1 MGIRVDVLPLDVNTP
16 GQGLLRITG
25 WEGTSEGLQCSLQSS
40 QSHEFLHD
48 GGHWAKV
55 AHWFRLDGMN
65 PVAGAPAIET
75 RIGPNLIN
83 PLLQASGTA
92 TFRIEVSNPQTG
104 RSDLGMVR
112 INSAIIAS
120 VESGPALDKSP
131 PPAPL
136 PSTTVVVEPP
146 APTAPEPA
154 PAVAAASEPEPEP
167 TPTPTPAAA
176 APTVAAKQGNKWL
189 LPLLILLVLALA
201 AGGGWW
207 WFNRGATEAPLP
219 VPVPAEDKAE
229 TQGDAAKPCS
239 LESMKSQTSLAFL
252 QSCIQSKPDS
262 AALLE
267 VISLAKANDQC
278 DVAQRLYANRANTGD
293 IQIATAYA
301 HEYDPKYHQ
310 PSNCF
315 KAPEAATAAS
325 WYETILSF
333 DENNAE
339 AKQRYEELKP

>member
-1 MGIRVDVLPLDVNTP
+1 MGIRVDVLPLEVNTP

-40 QSHEFLHD
+40 QSHEYLHE
-48 GGHWAKV
+48 GGHWGNV
-55 AHWFRLDGMN
+55 AHWFRLDNLGA
-65 PVAGAPAIET
+65 VAGAPAIET

-104 RSDLGMVR
+104 RSDMGMVR

-120 VESGPALDKSP
+120 VESGPALEQSA

-136 PSTTVVVEPP
+136 PSASVVIEPP
-146 APTAPEPA
+146 AVATPEPEPA
-154 PAVAAASEPEPEP
+154 PAVVAEPAPRP
-167 TPTPTPAAA
+167 APVTPPPTPAKKAN
-176 APTVAAKQGNKWL
+176 TWL
-189 LPLLILLVLALA
+189 LPLLILILLALA

-207 WFNRGATEAPLP
+207 WFNRSPAAAPAP
-219 VPVPAEDKAE
+219 EPTADQPAP
-229 TQGDAAKPCS
+229 QPDAGKPCS
-239 LESMKSQTSLAFL
+239 LESMQGQTSLAFL
-252 QSCIQSKPDS
+252 QTCIQSQPDS
-262 AALLE
+262 AALLA
-267 VISLAKANDQC
+267 VINQAKANDHC
-278 DVAQRLYANRANTGD
+278 DVAQRLYANRANAGD

-315 KAPEAATAAS
+315 KAPESATAAS

>member
-65 PVAGAPAIET
+65 ALAGAPAIET

-120 VESGPALDKSP
+120 VESGPALEKSP

-136 PSTTVVVEPP
+136 PSATVIVEPP
-146 APTAPEPA
+146 AVTTFEPVPVVTAEPVPEAAPA
-154 PAVAAASEPEPEP
+154 PQPAPVAPPP
-167 TPTPTPAAA
+167 K
-176 APTVAAKQGNKWL
+176 APAKQGQKWL
-189 LPLLILLVLALA
+189 LPLLALILLALA

-207 WFNRGATEAPLP
+207 WFNRSAGEATAA
-219 VPVPAEDKAE
+219 VPPEDKPVA
-229 TQGDAAKPCS
+229 QADAAKPCS
-239 LESMKSQTSLAFL
+239 LESMQGQTSLAFL

-278 DVAQRLYANRANTGD
+278 DVAQRLYANRANAGD

>member
-65 PVAGAPAIET
+65 AVAGAPAIET

-120 VESGPALDKSP
+120 VESGPALEKSP

-136 PSTTVVVEPP
+136 PSATVIVEPP
-146 APTAPEPA
+146 AVTTPEPV
-154 PAVAAASEPEPEP
+154 PALAAEPEPE
-167 TPTPTPAAA
+167 A
-176 APTVAAKQGNKWL
+176 APAPQPAPVAPPPKAPAKQSQKWL
-189 LPLLILLVLALA
+189 LPLLALILLALA

-207 WFNRGATEAPLP
+207 WFNRSAGEATAA
-219 VPVPAEDKAE
+219 VPPEDKPVA
-229 TQGDAAKPCS
+229 QADAAKPCS
-239 LESMKSQTSLAFL
+239 LESMQGQTSLAFL

-278 DVAQRLYANRANTGD
+278 DVAQRLYANRANAGD

>member
-65 PVAGAPAIET
+65 AVAGAPAIET

-92 TFRIEVSNPQTG
+92 TFRIEVSDPQTG

-120 VESGPALDKSP
+120 VESGPALEKSP

-136 PSTTVVVEPP
+136 PSATVIVEPP
-146 APTAPEPA
+146 AVTTPEPA
-154 PAVAAASEPEPEP
+154 PAVAPEPEPE
-167 TPTPTPAAA
+167 A
-176 APTVAAKQGNKWL
+176 APAPQPAPVAPPPKAPAKQGQKWL
-189 LPLLILLVLALA
+189 LPLLALILLALA

-207 WFNRGATEAPLP
+207 WFNRSAGGATAA
-219 VPVPAEDKAE
+219 VPPEDKPVA
-229 TQGDAAKPCS
+229 QADAAKPCS
-239 LESMKSQTSLAFL
+239 LESMQGQTSLAFL

-278 DVAQRLYANRANTGD
+278 DVAQRLYANRANAGD

>member
-65 PVAGAPAIET
+65 AVAGAPAIET

-136 PSTTVVVEPP
+136 PSATVIIEPP

-154 PAVAAASEPEPEP
+154 PAVAAAPEPEPEP
-167 TPTPTPAAA
+167 KPTPAAA

-189 LPLLILLVLALA
+189 LPLLILIVLALA

-207 WFNRGATEAPLP
+207 WFNRGAAEVSKP
-219 VPVPAEDKAE
+219 VPPVDEPVTPVDGAS
-229 TQGDAAKPCS
+229 PCS

-267 VISLAKANDQC
+267 VISVAKANDQC

-325 WYETILSF
+325 WYETILGF

>member
-1 MGIRVDVLPLDVNTP
+1 MGIRVDVLPLEVNTP

-25 WEGTSEGLQCSLQSS
+25 WEGPSEGLQCSLQSS
-40 QSHEFLHD
+40 QSHEFLHE
-48 GGHWAKV
+48 GGHWGNV
-55 AHWFRLDGMN
+55 AHWFRLDN
-65 PVAGAPAIET
+65 LVAVAGAPAIET

-120 VESGPALDKSP
+120 VESGPALEQSP

-136 PSTTVVVEPP
+136 ASASVVIETPVAST
-146 APTAPEPA
+146 PEPA
-154 PAVAAASEPEPEP
+154 PAAVAEPAPAAQPA
-167 TPTPTPAAA
+167 PAAA
-176 APTVAAKQGNKWL
+176 APTVANKPGNKWL
-189 LPLLILLVLALA
+189 LPLLILILLAVA

-207 WFNRGATEAPLP
+207 WFNRGAAEAP
-219 VPVPAEDKAE
+219 VPVPPEDKPV
-229 TQGDAAKPCS
+229 TQTEAAKPCS

-262 AALLE
+262 AALLD

-278 DVAQRLYANRANTGD
+278 DVAQRLYANRANAGD

-325 WYETILSF
+325 WYETILGF

>member
-65 PVAGAPAIET
+65 AVAGAPAIET

-120 VESGPALDKSP
+120 VESGPALEKSP

-136 PSTTVVVEPP
+136 PSATVIVEPP
-146 APTAPEPA
+146 AVTTPEPVPVVTAEPVPEAA
-154 PAVAAASEPEPEP
+154 PAPQPAPVAPPP
-167 TPTPTPAAA
+167 K
-176 APTVAAKQGNKWL
+176 APAKQGRKWL
-189 LPLLILLVLALA
+189 LPLLALILLALA

-207 WFNRGATEAPLP
+207 WFNRSAGEATAA
-219 VPVPAEDKAE
+219 VPPEDKPVA
-229 TQGDAAKPCS
+229 QADAAKPCS
-239 LESMKSQTSLAFL
+239 LESMQGQTSLAFL

-278 DVAQRLYANRANTGD
+278 DVAQRLYANRANAGD

>member
-65 PVAGAPAIET
+65 AVAGAPAIET

-120 VESGPALDKSP
+120 VESGPALEKSP

-136 PSTTVVVEPP
+136 PSATVIVQPP
-146 APTAPEPA
+146 AVTTPEPVPVVTAEPVPEAA
-154 PAVAAASEPEPEP
+154 PAPQPAPVAPPP
-167 TPTPTPAAA
+167 K
-176 APTVAAKQGNKWL
+176 APAKQGQKWL
-189 LPLLILLVLALA
+189 LPLLALILLALA

-207 WFNRGATEAPLP
+207 WFNRSAGEATAA
-219 VPVPAEDKAE
+219 VPPEDKPVA
-229 TQGDAAKPCS
+229 QADAAKPCS
-239 LESMKSQTSLAFL
+239 LESMQGQTSLAFL

-278 DVAQRLYANRANTGD
+278 DVAQRLYANRANAGD

>member
-1 MGIRVDVLPLDVNTP
+1 MGIRVDVLPLEVNTP

-25 WEGTSEGLQCSLQSS
+25 WEGASEGLQCSLQSS
-40 QSHEFLHD
+40 QSHEFLHE
-48 GGHWAKV
+48 GGHWGNV
-55 AHWFRLDGMN
+55 AHWFRLDN
-65 PVAGAPAIET
+65 LIAVAGAPAIET

-104 RSDLGMVR
+104 HSDLGMVR
-112 INSAIIAS
+112 INNAIVAS
-120 VESGPALDKSP
+120 VESGPALEKSP

-136 PSTTVVVEPP
+136 QSASVVIEPP
-146 APTAPEPA
+146 AASTPEPA
-154 PAVAAASEPEPEP
+154 PAVAADPEPEP
-167 TPTPTPAAA
+167 APAPQPAPVAA
-176 APTVAAKQGNKWL
+176 PPTVATKQGNKWL
-189 LPLLILLVLALA
+189 LPLLILILLALA

-207 WFNRGATEAPLP
+207 WFNRNAAEAPAP
-219 VPVPAEDKAE
+219 VPPEDQPVAQTE
-229 TQGDAAKPCS
+229 TAKPCS
-239 LESMKSQTSLAFL
+239 LESMKGQTSLAFL

-267 VISLAKANDQC
+267 VINLAKANDQC
-278 DVAQRLYANRANTGD
+278 DVAQRLYANRANAGD

-315 KAPEAATAAS
+315 KAPESATAAS

>member
-1 MGIRVDVLPLDVNTP
+1 MGIRVDVLPLEVNTP

-25 WEGTSEGLQCSLQSS
+25 WEGPSEGLQCSLQSS
-40 QSHEFLHD
+40 QSHEFLHE
-48 GGHWAKV
+48 GGHWGNV
-55 AHWFRLDGMN
+55 AHWFRLDN
-65 PVAGAPAIET
+65 LVAVAGAPAIET

-120 VESGPALDKSP
+120 VESGPALEQSP

-136 PSTTVVVEPP
+136 ASASVVIEPP
-146 APTAPEPA
+146 VAITPEPA
-154 PAVAAASEPEPEP
+154 PAAVAEPAPAP
-167 TPTPTPAAA
+167 QPAPAAA
-176 APTVAAKQGNKWL
+176 APTVANKPGNKWL
-189 LPLLILLVLALA
+189 LPLLILILLAVA
-201 AGGGWW
+201 AGAGWW
-207 WFNRGATEAPLP
+207 WFNRGAAEAP
-219 VPVPAEDKAE
+219 VPVPPEDKSVTPTE
-229 TQGDAAKPCS
+229 AAKPCS

-262 AALLE
+262 AALLD

-278 DVAQRLYANRANTGD
+278 DVAQRLYANRANAGD

-325 WYETILSF
+325 WYETILGF

>member
-1 MGIRVDVLPLDVNTP
+1 MGIRVDVLPLEVNTP

-25 WEGTSEGLQCSLQSS
+25 WEGASEGLQCSLQSS
-40 QSHEFLHD
+40 QSHEYLHE
-48 GGHWAKV
+48 GGHWGNV
-55 AHWFRLDGMN
+55 AHWFRLDNLGA
-65 PVAGAPAIET
+65 VAGAPAIET

-104 RSDLGMVR
+104 RSDMGMVR

-120 VESGPALDKSP
+120 VESGPALEQSA

-136 PSTTVVVEPP
+136 PSASVVIEPP
-146 APTAPEPA
+146 AVATPEPEPA
-154 PAVAAASEPEPEP
+154 PAVVAEPAPRP
-167 TPTPTPAAA
+167 APVTPPPTPAKKAN
-176 APTVAAKQGNKWL
+176 TWL
-189 LPLLILLVLALA
+189 LPLLILILLALA

-207 WFNRGATEAPLP
+207 WFNRSPAAAPAP
-219 VPVPAEDKAE
+219 EPTADQPAP
-229 TQGDAAKPCS
+229 QPDAGKPCS
-239 LESMKSQTSLAFL
+239 LESMQGQTSLAFL
-252 QSCIQSKPDS
+252 QTCIQSQPDS
-262 AALLE
+262 AALLA
-267 VISLAKANDQC
+267 VINQAKANDHC
-278 DVAQRLYANRANTGD
+278 DVAQRLYANRANAGD

-315 KAPEAATAAS
+315 KAPESATAAS

>member
-65 PVAGAPAIET
+65 AVAGAPAIET

-136 PSTTVVVEPP
+136 PSATVIIEPP

-154 PAVAAASEPEPEP
+154 PAVAAAPEPEPEP
-167 TPTPTPAAA
+167 KPTPAAA

-189 LPLLILLVLALA
+189 LPLLILIVLALA

-207 WFNRGATEAPLP
+207 WFNRGAAEVSKP
-219 VPVPAEDKAE
+219 VPPVDEPVTPVDGAS
-229 TQGDAAKPCS
+229 PCS

-267 VISLAKANDQC
+267 VISVAKANDQC
-278 DVAQRLYANRANTGD
+278 DVAQRLYANRANSGD

>member
-65 PVAGAPAIET
+65 AVAGAPAIET

-120 VESGPALDKSP
+120 VESGPALEKSP

-136 PSTTVVVEPP
+136 PSATVIVEPP
-146 APTAPEPA
+146 AVTTPEPA
-154 PAVAAASEPEPEP
+154 PAVAAEPVPE
-167 TPTPTPAAA
+167 A
-176 APTVAAKQGNKWL
+176 APAPQPAPVAPPPKAPAKQGQKWL
-189 LPLLILLVLALA
+189 LPLLALILLALA

-207 WFNRGATEAPLP
+207 WFNRSAGEATAA
-219 VPVPAEDKAE
+219 VPPEDKPVA
-229 TQGDAAKPCS
+229 QADAAKPCS
-239 LESMKSQTSLAFL
+239 LESMQGQTSLAFL

-278 DVAQRLYANRANTGD
+278 DVAQRLYANRANAGD

>member
-65 PVAGAPAIET
+65 AVAGAPAIET

-120 VESGPALDKSP
+120 VESGPALEKSP

-136 PSTTVVVEPP
+136 PSATVIVEPP
-146 APTAPEPA
+146 AVTTPEPA
-154 PAVAAASEPEPEP
+154 PTVAPEPEPE
-167 TPTPTPAAA
+167 A
-176 APTVAAKQGNKWL
+176 APAPQPAPVAPPPKAPAKQGQKWL
-189 LPLLILLVLALA
+189 LPLLALILLALA

-207 WFNRGATEAPLP
+207 WFNRSAGEATAA
-219 VPVPAEDKAE
+219 VPPEDKPVA
-229 TQGDAAKPCS
+229 QADAAKPCS
-239 LESMKSQTSLAFL
+239 LESMQGQMSLAFL
-252 QSCIQSKPDS
+252 QSCIQSIPDS

-278 DVAQRLYANRANTGD
+278 DVAQRLYANRANAGD

>member
-1 MGIRVDVLPLDVNTP
+1 MGIRVDVLPLEVNTP

-25 WEGTSEGLQCSLQSS
+25 WEGPSEGLQCSLQSS
-40 QSHEFLHD
+40 QSHEFLHE
-48 GGHWAKV
+48 GGHWGNV
-55 AHWFRLDGMN
+55 AHWFRLDN
-65 PVAGAPAIET
+65 LVAVAGAPAIET

-120 VESGPALDKSP
+120 VESGPALEQSP

-136 PSTTVVVEPP
+136 ASASVVIEPP
-146 APTAPEPA
+146 VASTPEPA
-154 PAVAAASEPEPEP
+154 PAAVAEPAPAPQPAP
-167 TPTPTPAAA
+167 TAA
-176 APTVAAKQGNKWL
+176 APTVANKPGNKWL
-189 LPLLILLVLALA
+189 LPLLILILLAVA

-207 WFNRGATEAPLP
+207 WFNRGAAEAP
-219 VPVPAEDKAE
+219 VPVPPEDKSV
-229 TQGDAAKPCS
+229 TQTEAAKPCS

-278 DVAQRLYANRANTGD
+278 DVAQRLYANRANAGD

>member
-25 WEGTSEGLQCSLQSS
+25 WEGASEGLQCSLQSS
-40 QSHEFLHD
+40 QSHEFLHE
-48 GGHWAKV
+48 GGHWGNV
-55 AHWFRLDGMN
+55 AHWFRLDN
-65 PVAGAPAIET
+65 LTAVAGAPAIET

-120 VESGPALDKSP
+120 VESGPALEKSP

-136 PSTTVVVEPP
+136 PSATVVVEPP
-146 APTAPEPA
+146 AVTTPEPA
-154 PAVAAASEPEPEP
+154 PAVAPEPEPE
-167 TPTPTPAAA
+167 A
-176 APTVAAKQGNKWL
+176 APAPQPAPVAPPPKAPAKQGQKWL
-189 LPLLILLVLALA
+189 LPLLALILLALA

-207 WFNRGATEAPLP
+207 WFNRSAGEATAA
-219 VPVPAEDKAE
+219 VPPEDKPVA
-229 TQGDAAKPCS
+229 QADAAKPCS
-239 LESMKSQTSLAFL
+239 LESMQGQTSLAFL

-267 VISLAKANDQC
+267 VIRLAKANDQC
-278 DVAQRLYANRANTGD
+278 DVAQRLYANRANAGD

>member
-65 PVAGAPAIET
+65 AVAGAPAIET

-120 VESGPALDKSP
+120 VESGPALEKSP

-136 PSTTVVVEPP
+136 PSATVIVEPP
-146 APTAPEPA
+146 AVPTPEPVPVVTAEPVPEAA
-154 PAVAAASEPEPEP
+154 PAPQPAPVAPPP
-167 TPTPTPAAA
+167 K
-176 APTVAAKQGNKWL
+176 APAKQGRKWL
-189 LPLLILLVLALA
+189 LPLLALILLALA

-207 WFNRGATEAPLP
+207 WFNRSAGEATAA
-219 VPVPAEDKAE
+219 VPPEDKPVA
-229 TQGDAAKPCS
+229 QADAAKPCS
-239 LESMKSQTSLAFL
+239 LGSMQGQTSLAFL

-278 DVAQRLYANRANTGD
+278 DVAQRLYANRANAGD

>member
-65 PVAGAPAIET
+65 AVAGAPAIET

-92 TFRIEVSNPQTG
+92 TFRIEVSDPQTG

-120 VESGPALDKSP
+120 VESGPALEKSP

-136 PSTTVVVEPP
+136 PSATVIVEPP
-146 APTAPEPA
+146 AVTTPEPA
-154 PAVAAASEPEPEP
+154 PAVAPEPEPE
-167 TPTPTPAAA
+167 A
-176 APTVAAKQGNKWL
+176 APAPQPAPVAPPPKAPAKQGQKWL
-189 LPLLILLVLALA
+189 LPLLALILLALA

-207 WFNRGATEAPLP
+207 WFNRSAGEATAA
-219 VPVPAEDKAE
+219 VPPEDKPVA
-229 TQGDAAKPCS
+229 QADAAKPCS
-239 LESMKSQTSLAFL
+239 LESMQGQTSLAFL

-278 DVAQRLYANRANTGD
+278 DVAQRLYANRANAGD

>member
-65 PVAGAPAIET
+65 AVAGAPAIET

-92 TFRIEVSNPQTG
+92 TFRIEVSDPQTG

-120 VESGPALDKSP
+120 VESGPALEKSP

-136 PSTTVVVEPP
+136 PSATVIVEPP
-146 APTAPEPA
+146 AVTTPEPT
-154 PAVAAASEPEPEP
+154 PAVAPEPEPE
-167 TPTPTPAAA
+167 A
-176 APTVAAKQGNKWL
+176 APAPQPAPVAPPPKAPAKQGQKWL
-189 LPLLILLVLALA
+189 LPLLALILLALA

-207 WFNRGATEAPLP
+207 WFNRSAGEATAA
-219 VPVPAEDKAE
+219 VPPEDKPVA
-229 TQGDAAKPCS
+229 QADAAKPCS
-239 LESMKSQTSLAFL
+239 LESMQGQTSLAFL

-278 DVAQRLYANRANTGD
+278 DVAQRLYANRANAGD

>member
-65 PVAGAPAIET
+65 AVAGAPAIET

-120 VESGPALDKSP
+120 VESGPALEKSP

-136 PSTTVVVEPP
+136 PSATVIVEPP
-146 APTAPEPA
+146 AVTTPEPVPVVTAEPVPEAA
-154 PAVAAASEPEPEP
+154 PAPQPAPVAPPP
-167 TPTPTPAAA
+167 K
-176 APTVAAKQGNKWL
+176 APAKQGQKWL
-189 LPLLILLVLALA
+189 LPLLVLILLALA

-207 WFNRGATEAPLP
+207 WFNRSAGEATAA
-219 VPVPAEDKAE
+219 VPPEDKPVA
-229 TQGDAAKPCS
+229 QADAAKPCS
-239 LESMKSQTSLAFL
+239 LESMQGQTSLAFL

-278 DVAQRLYANRANTGD
+278 DVAQRLYANRANAGD

>member
-65 PVAGAPAIET
+65 AVAGAPAIET

-120 VESGPALDKSP
+120 VESGPALEKSP

-136 PSTTVVVEPP
+136 PSATVIVEPP
-146 APTAPEPA
+146 AVTTFEPVPVVTAEPVPEAAPA
-154 PAVAAASEPEPEP
+154 PQPAPVAPPP
-167 TPTPTPAAA
+167 K
-176 APTVAAKQGNKWL
+176 APAKQGQKWL
-189 LPLLILLVLALA
+189 LPLLALILLALA

-207 WFNRGATEAPLP
+207 WFNRSAGEATAA
-219 VPVPAEDKAE
+219 VPPEDKPVA
-229 TQGDAAKPCS
+229 QADAAKPCS
-239 LESMKSQTSLAFL
+239 LESMQGQTSLAFL

-278 DVAQRLYANRANTGD
+278 DVAQRLYANRANAGD

>member
-65 PVAGAPAIET
+65 AVAGAPAIET

-120 VESGPALDKSP
+120 VESGPALEKSP

-136 PSTTVVVEPP
+136 PSATVIVEPP
-146 APTAPEPA
+146 AVTTPEPA
-154 PAVAAASEPEPEP
+154 PAVAPEPEPE
-167 TPTPTPAAA
+167 A
-176 APTVAAKQGNKWL
+176 APAPQPAPVAPPPKAPAKQGQKWL
-189 LPLLILLVLALA
+189 LPLLALILLALA

-207 WFNRGATEAPLP
+207 WFNRSAGEAPAA
-219 VPVPAEDKAE
+219 VPPEDKPVA
-229 TQGDAAKPCS
+229 QADAAKPCS
-239 LESMKSQTSLAFL
+239 LESMQGQTSLAFL

-278 DVAQRLYANRANTGD
+278 DVAQRLYANRANAGD

>member
-1 MGIRVDVLPLDVNTP
+1 
-16 GQGLLRITG
+16 
-25 WEGTSEGLQCSLQSS
+25 
-40 QSHEFLHD
+40 
-48 GGHWAKV
+48 
-55 AHWFRLDGMN
+55 
-65 PVAGAPAIET
+65 
-75 RIGPNLIN
+75 
-83 PLLQASGTA
+83 
-92 TFRIEVSNPQTG
+92 
-104 RSDLGMVR
+104 VR

-120 VESGPALDKSP
+120 VESGPALEKSP

-136 PSTTVVVEPP
+136 PSATVVVEPP
-146 APTAPEPA
+146 AVTTPEPA
-154 PAVAAASEPEPEP
+154 PAVAPEPEPE
-167 TPTPTPAAA
+167 A
-176 APTVAAKQGNKWL
+176 APAPQPAPVAPPPKAPAKQGQKWL
-189 LPLLILLVLALA
+189 LPLLALILLALA

-207 WFNRGATEAPLP
+207 WFNRSAGEATAA
-219 VPVPAEDKAE
+219 VPPEDKPVA
-229 TQGDAAKPCS
+229 QADAAKPCS
-239 LESMKSQTSLAFL
+239 LESMQGQTSLAFL

-278 DVAQRLYANRANTGD
+278 DVAQRLYANRANAGD

>member
-65 PVAGAPAIET
+65 AVAGAPAIET

-136 PSTTVVVEPP
+136 PSATVIIEPP

-154 PAVAAASEPEPEP
+154 PAVAAAPEPEPEP
-167 TPTPTPAAA
+167 KPTPAAA

-189 LPLLILLVLALA
+189 LPLLILIVLALA

-207 WFNRGATEAPLP
+207 WFNRGAAEVSKP
-219 VPVPAEDKAE
+219 VPPVDEPVTPVDGAS
-229 TQGDAAKPCS
+229 PCS
-239 LESMKSQTSLAFL
+239 LESMKSQTSLAVL

-267 VISLAKANDQC
+267 VISVAKANDQC

-325 WYETILSF
+325 WYETILGF

>member
-65 PVAGAPAIET
+65 AVAGAPAIET

-120 VESGPALDKSP
+120 VESGPALEKSP

-136 PSTTVVVEPP
+136 PSATVIVEPP
-146 APTAPEPA
+146 AVTTPEPVPVVTAEPVPEAA
-154 PAVAAASEPEPEP
+154 PAPQPAPVAPPP
-167 TPTPTPAAA
+167 K
-176 APTVAAKQGNKWL
+176 APAKQGQKWL
-189 LPLLILLVLALA
+189 LPLLALILLALA

-207 WFNRGATEAPLP
+207 WFNRSAGEATAA
-219 VPVPAEDKAE
+219 VPPEDKPVA
-229 TQGDAAKPCS
+229 QADAAKPCS
-239 LESMKSQTSLAFL
+239 LESMQGQTSLAFL

-278 DVAQRLYANRANTGD
+278 DVAQRLYANRANAGD

>member
-65 PVAGAPAIET
+65 AVAGAPAIET

-92 TFRIEVSNPQTG
+92 TFRIEVSDPQTG

-120 VESGPALDKSP
+120 VESGPALEKSP

-136 PSTTVVVEPP
+136 PSATVIVEPP
-146 APTAPEPA
+146 AVTTPEPA
-154 PAVAAASEPEPEP
+154 PAVAPEPEPE
-167 TPTPTPAAA
+167 A
-176 APTVAAKQGNKWL
+176 APAPQPAPVAPPPKAPAKQGQKWV
-189 LPLLILLVLALA
+189 LPLLALILLALA

-207 WFNRGATEAPLP
+207 WFNRSAGEATAA
-219 VPVPAEDKAE
+219 VPPEDKPVA
-229 TQGDAAKPCS
+229 QADAAKPCS
-239 LESMKSQTSLAFL
+239 LESMQGQTSLAFL

-278 DVAQRLYANRANTGD
+278 DVAQRLYANRANAGD